1 MSLGML
7 KSPVRKKT
15 RGGGAVGCRGLGNLW
30 SHHAL
35 FTYQYVAS
43 HSQCHAVEAAS
54 SNGSYPALR
63 SKDGGFQTHNLLGSD
78 HGQWVLLG
86 GEHAQT

>member
-1 MSLGML
+1 
-7 KSPVRKKT
+7 
-15 RGGGAVGCRGLGNLW
+15 
-30 SHHAL
+30 
-35 FTYQYVAS
+35 
-43 HSQCHAVEAAS
+43 VEAAS